1 MMKKEITV
9 ILSFFTMLLT
19 AQNTKPKVETI
30 TLGGGCFWCIEA
42 VFDNLDGVISAE
54 SGYSG
59 GNSKNPTYEE
69 VSTGATGFAEV
80 VQLKYDPTKTN
91 LDEIFKVF
99 FTVHDPTQLNRQGA
113 DVGSQYRSVVFYA
126 NENQKKT
133 AQEIIAQLNNSKA
146 YKSKIVTTLEPYKGF
161 TKAESYHQNYYENNK
176 TKGYCQYV
184 IQPKLEKFEKVF
196 KDRLKKKK

>member
-1 MMKKEITV
+1 MKKLLYLIALVPT
-9 ILSFFTMLLT
+9 LFFG
-19 AQNTKPKVETI
+19 QQTKPKVETI

-42 VFDNLDGVISAE
+42 VFDGLDGVISAE

-59 GNSKNPTYEE
+59 GSVQNPSYEE
-69 VSTGATGFAEV
+69 VSTGETGFAEV
-80 VQLKYDPTKTN
+80 VQIKYDPSKTN

-113 DVGSQYRSVVFYA
+113 DVGSQYRSVVFYG
-126 NENQKKT
+126 NDQQKKT
-133 AQEIIAQLNNSKA
+133 AQEIIQQLNISKA
-146 YKSKIVTTLEPYKGF
+146 YKSKIVTTLEPFKGF
-161 TKAESYHQNYYENNK
+161 TKAENYHQNYYENNK
-176 TKGYCQYV
+176 SKSYCQYV

>member
-1 MMKKEITV
+1 MKK
-9 ILSFFTMLLT
+9 LLYLIALLPALVF
-19 AQNTKPKVETI
+19 AQQAKPKIETI

-42 VFDNLDGVISAE
+42 VFDGLDGVISAE

-59 GNSKNPTYEE
+59 GSIQKPSYEE
-69 VSTGATGFAEV
+69 VSTGETGFAEV
-80 VQLKYDPTKTN
+80 VQIKYDSGKTN

-113 DVGSQYRSVVFYA
+113 DVGSQYRSVIFYA
-126 NENQKKT
+126 NVQQKRT
-133 AQEIIAQLNNSKA
+133 AQEIIQQLNNAKD
-146 YKSKIVTTLEPYKGF
+146 YTSKIVTTLEPFKGF

-176 TKGYCQYV
+176 SKSYCQYV

-196 KDRLKKKK
+196 KDRLKKKS